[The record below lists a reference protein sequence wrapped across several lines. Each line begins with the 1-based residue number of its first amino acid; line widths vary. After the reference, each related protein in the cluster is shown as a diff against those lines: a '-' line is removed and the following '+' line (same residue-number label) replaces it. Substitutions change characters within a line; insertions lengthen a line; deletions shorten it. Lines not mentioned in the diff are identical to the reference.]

1 MEKSLKYK
9 FLALFV
15 NIIFVASCN
24 SQPMLPSVVVSPS
37 SFPTATFIPIPSQ
50 TLTPTK
56 TPTPSITPTP
66 TYPPYPVK
74 DVIFKYGYEGGDHGI
89 FDPLVNSHLPKL
101 ILYSDGLLL
110 IKKDSFLQK
119 VLTEQEIHSFLSQIE
134 QRGFDTIDTN
144 QQHDL
149 TDKLYN
155 FSNGYESA
163 FDGRYLCVSTETK
176 NICAYEP
183 VIDNVIPTMKN
194 IFKFLDSYLPSNM
207 TPYQA
212 DRILL
217 QIIEGSDY
225 IPQEYRPSQI
235 EWADDLPTLQET
247 PTLFVNG
254 KTATKIFALFD
265 YSESWKIV
273 TYKDKEYT
281 VFARPVLPHE
291 VISQP

>member
-1 MEKSLKYK
+1 MEEGLKYK

-15 NIIFVASCN
+15 SIIFIASCN
-24 SQPMLPSVVVSPS
+24 SQPTLSSVVISPS
-37 SFPTATFIPIPSQ
+37 PFPTAAFSPIPSQ

-56 TPTPSITPTP
+56 TLTPSNTPTP
-66 TYPPYPVK
+66 TYPLYTVK
-74 DVIFKYGYEGGDHGI
+74 DVIFKYGYDGGDHGI
-89 FDPLVNSHLPKL
+89 FDPLVNPQLPKL

-110 IKKDSFLQK
+110 IDKDSFYQK

-134 QRGFDTIDTN
+134 QRGFNTIDTN
-144 QQHDL
+144 QQHDP

-163 FDGRYLCVSTETK
+163 FDGRYLCVSNETK
-176 NICAYEP
+176 RICAYEP

-225 IPQEYRPSQI
+225 IPQEYRPNQI
-235 EWADDLPTLQET
+235 EWADDLPVLQET
-247 PTLFVNG
+247 PTLYVDG
-254 KTATKIFALFD
+254 ETATKIFALFD

-273 TYKDKEYT
+273 TYNDKEFT

-291 VISQP
+291 VINQP